1 MKSVLFWMLRHLVIP
16 AGFMFATGIPQQF
29 YKASKNPQKDPM
41 MTFSTEEFK
50 TLEITPLNQR
60 TYLDSLFQL
69 RKEMVKQNKYT
80 SFLYFHDLK
89 QLRMYE
95 QFCRGSFEKTTQD
108 RFAFM
113 DFNFKQ
119 NELCNINLDQ
129 WRKTRTLPRNE
140 QDIDKA
146 RDYWFP
152 AGKKARENAV
162 EMSFYGVLISFANWL
177 FHVYL
182 RGLPFAFILFLIWKL
197 RMKKEFEE
205 EFRWIQE
212 KPQMYFGGA
221 PLSFIISVIVWPFI
235 LGIDIRNRFNEVL
248 KKADVLARRNSMFT
262 FFSKQEQQLFEI
274 GKKMSRQEFRDHLDA
289 IGITQKHSFLLAL
302 TVTLF
307 LLIIPRSV
315 FPAVDTHHEK
325 QTIVTSIDYGIDH
338 NDSVVSYDYLPQ
350 AVIPDFLCVPSSERM
365 CFTFY
370 FPYRIGEILSGFLA
384 DIGGVPK
391 VIFNFAKN

>member
-16 AGFMFATGIPQQF
+16 AGFLFATGIPQQF

-60 TYLDSLFQL
+60 IYLDSLFQL
-69 RKEMVKQNKYT
+69 RKEMVKQNRYT

-95 QFCRGSFEKTTQD
+95 QFYRDSFEKAIQGKVNFID
-108 RFAFM
+108 INFA
-113 DFNFKQ
+113 Q

-129 WRKTRTLPRNE
+129 WRKSRKLSIGE
-140 QDIDKA
+140 QDIEKA

-162 EMSFYGVLISFANWL
+162 DMSFYDALIGFTNWL
-177 FHVYL
+177 LHVYL

-197 RMKKEFEE
+197 RMKKEFDE
-205 EFRWIQE
+205 EFRWSKE
-212 KPQMYFGGA
+212 KSQMYFGVA
-221 PLSFIISVIVWPFI
+221 PLSFIISVIAWPII
-235 LGIDIRNRFNEVL
+235 LGIDIRNRFSEVL
-248 KKADVLARRNSMFT
+248 KKADVVARRNSLFT
-262 FFSKQEQQLFEI
+262 LFSSQEQQLFEI

-289 IGITQKHSFLLAL
+289 IGITQKHSFFLAL

-307 LLIIPRSV
+307 LLIVPRSV

-325 QTIVTSIDYGIDH
+325 QTVVTSIDYGIDH
-338 NDSVVSYDYLPQ
+338 DNPVASYQYFHQ
-350 AVIPDFLCVPSSERM
+350 AVIPDFLHVPLSETM

-370 FPYRIGEILSGFLA
+370 FPYRIGGILSGFLN

-391 VIFNFAKN
+391 VTFNFAKN